1 MLYRLELPRFR
12 KWLMLVVAIA
22 ASFQFNSLLA
32 KTDVN
37 EDVPDQVSAIIN
49 GSLASVSTYPWIG
62 FLATEFEEQY
72 CGASLISE
80 TWVLTAAH
88 CFLNEE
94 GDTVDIET
102 GANSIVVL
110 NSDTSSPLA
119 DSAIVGQIGQII
131 VHPDYDPNFETSDN
145 VDNFDIA
152 LVELTSA
159 VDLTPVSLI
168 SADAPTLEAGTQ
180 TIIMGWG
187 TTAVSDE
194 GESLNPSNDLLQ
206 ANQQIVDNDEC
217 SNIYGGG
224 ITDFMLCAGA
234 EFSDDITDTC
244 QGDSGG
250 PMVVANSGGYVQ
262 IGIVSFG
269 GTETGPPC
277 GDPDAPGVYADVSA
291 LADFIASNTTGVQF
305 VTPDLQPPS
314 DDTDDSSDSSDEPS
328 IVLEVEVAGNDVLI
342 FWSSLFN
349 ATGYTLYYAPAPA
362 AEPISSLDMGPELVI
377 GGELPSGAHFFV
389 AIEPY
394 NEDGPLP
401 VLSNI
406 VEFMVP

>member
-1 MLYRLELPRFR
+1 MLDGVKRLRCPR
-12 KWLMLVVAIA
+12 WLLLTLALVA
-22 ASFQFNSLLA
+22 ATQSSVLSA
-32 KTDVN
+32 KSADTG
-37 EDVPDQVSAIIN
+37 DVPDQVSAIID
-49 GSLASVSTYPWIG
+49 GTAASVSSYPWVA
-62 FLATEFEEQY
+62 FLADEFEEQY

-88 CFLNEE
+88 CFLNAD
-94 GDTVDIET
+94 GDAVDIET

-110 NSDTSSPLA
+110 SSDSVFPFSVG
-119 DSAIVGQIGQII
+119 AIVGQIGQII
-131 VHPDYDPNFETSDN
+131 VHPDYNPNRDTSDN

-152 LVELTSA
+152 VVELTAA
-159 VDLTPVSLI
+159 VDVTPVSLM
-168 SADAPTLEAGTQ
+168 SADAPALVAGTE
-180 TIIMGWG
+180 TTIMGWG
-187 TTAVSDE
+187 TTAVNED
-194 GESLNPSNDLLQ
+194 GESINPSNDLLQ
-206 ANQQIVDNDEC
+206 ASQKVVDKNEC
-217 SNIYGGG
+217 ASIYGGG

-234 EFSDDITDTC
+234 VDAGGTADTC

-250 PMVVANSGGYVQ
+250 PMVVPHSGAFVQ
-262 IGIVSFG
+262 VGIVSFG

-291 LADFIASNTTGVQF
+291 LAGFIADNTTGVQF
-305 VTPDLQPPS
+305 VTPDLQAPDDDS
-314 DDTDDSSDSSDEPS
+314 GDDTDSSDQPS
-328 IVLEVEVAGNDVLI
+328 IELEVEVAGNDVLI

-362 AEPISSLDMGPELVI
+362 GEPISTLDMGSQLVI

-394 NEDGPLP
+394 NDEGPLP
-401 VLSNI
+401 LSNI